1 MDQNKTN
8 IPNFGAQE
16 GNTDMTVRII
26 GVLCHGATNEAHAC
40 LITQENK
47 NSRMLSFG
55 AYLVEEIKEIKELI
69 MNFLPIGHTHEDI
82 GKCLLI
88 Y

>member
-1 MDQNKTN
+1 
-8 IPNFGAQE
+8 
-16 GNTDMTVRII
+16 
-26 GVLCHGATNEAHAC
+26 
-40 LITQENK
+40 
-47 NSRMLSFG
+47 MLSFG
-55 AYLVEEIKEIKELI
+55 ASLVEEIKEIKELI